1 MWVKRRSVKQA
12 MKGNEYKVL
21 FNDVYLHVN
30 ILRWVLDSDMVI
42 THDGKFK
49 CEVRREFGCKLWSKL
64 WSKLGIQGLQK
75 NVTYL
80 NQILESGIIIYGH
93 TTWKAENRYMTTLV
107 EVNGTCLEINRH
119 CLEVNKTCLEVN
131 RMCLEAKKTCLEVN
145 RMCLETKRVWR

>member
-1 MWVKRRSVKQA
+1 
-12 MKGNEYKVL
+12 
-21 FNDVYLHVN
+21 
-30 ILRWVLDSDMVI
+30 
-42 THDGKFK
+42 
-49 CEVRREFGCKLWSKL
+49 
-64 WSKLGIQGLQK
+64 
-75 NVTYL
+75 VTYL